1 MIISVSLLLTFSTV
15 QISSA
20 KVDFMD
26 LKEISSEASPQLFMD
41 ILAGER
47 SILRKV
53 FGILFILC
61 LLEKLLVD
69 KPKLLYAFFFLLI
82 LFYNNLSYGKYT
94 KMESGGWGVRV
105 MSI

>member
-15 QISSA
+15 QISST

-53 FGILFILC
+53 FGIPSILC
-61 LLEKLLVD
+61 V
-69 KPKLLYAFFFLLI
+69 YSR
-82 LFYNNLSYGKYT
+82 SY
-94 KMESGGWGVRV
+94 
-105 MSI
+105 